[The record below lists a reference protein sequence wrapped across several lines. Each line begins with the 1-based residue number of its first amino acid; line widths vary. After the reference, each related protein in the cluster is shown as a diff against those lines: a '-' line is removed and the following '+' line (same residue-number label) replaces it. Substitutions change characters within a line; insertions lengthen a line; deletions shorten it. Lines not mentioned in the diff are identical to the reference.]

1 MVAEP
6 WQIEDFGDG
15 SNMALCIA
23 STKAIWNPFKQYI
36 CDLVAR
42 NESIPLNPLDTF
54 NSIVIHAAVS
64 KAITTTLLPTERYQ
78 ICTHL
83 CTYVCMHAIIYVSD
97 SGREDSPGKEDEVIY
112 KVYTDWNCEEPCH
125 LQTMGSLTGAFVY
138 VCMP

>member
-78 ICTHL
+78 MYTHL
-83 CTYVCMHAIIYVSD
+83 CKYVCMHACNHICQRWWQRGFS
-97 SGREDSPGKEDEVIY
+97 RKRR
-112 KVYTDWNCEEPCH
+112 
-125 LQTMGSLTGAFVY
+125 
-138 VCMP
+138 